1 MSDKKFII
9 VLIVIILIAGGLLTY
24 KILNPQEIN
33 APTEYVNAELSN
45 LNKDTTLNSDKD
57 TTDISQNNTT
67 IDDNLTEEGEDN
79 DFNAKFTAY
88 EGNEKRS
95 ANVRSLVNKVTMSNG
110 GSENKISIEF
120 DGKLYEDNEINSIS
134 DKLFATNVYEIKC
147 RYNSDTKLVEKIVI
161 NTISQ

>member
-33 APTEYVNAELSN
+33 APSEYVNAELSN

-57 TTDISQNNTT
+57 TTDINQNTT
-67 IDDNLTEEGEDN
+67 IDDSLTEEGEDN
-79 DFNAKFTAY
+79 EFNAKFTAY
-88 EGNEKRS
+88 EGTDKRS

-134 DKLFATNVYEIKC
+134 DKLLATNVYEIKC
-147 RYNSDTKLVEKIVI
+147 RYNPDTKLVEKIVI